1 MESGVEEVSERAVRA
16 SGRSDLAAAFRL
28 SVPVMGAYLF
38 LGATYGMLAASY
50 GYAIWT
56 PLAMAMV
63 IYSGSVE
70 FIALTML
77 LGVFDPLGAF
87 AMSVMVGARHLF
99 YGLTML
105 DRWRGAGWRKP
116 LLIFWMSDETFAV
129 NLTAG
134 GSAAR
139 QLWVSALDYGYWV
152 CGAALGFALY
162 SCAGAAGLEEHLAG
176 LDFAVTAMF
185 VAIFMDDFAK
195 RGTRSL
201 WRGHGSA
208 HVGLGCTAA
217 CLALLGPEHFIVP
230 SMALILAVLFVKY
243 RKEKREA
250 KP

>member
-1 MESGVEEVSERAVRA
+1 MESGVEEIPERAVGT
-16 SGRSDLAAAFRL
+16 GRETDLAAAFRL
-28 SVPVMGAYLF
+28 SLPVLGAYLF
-38 LGATYGMLAASY
+38 LGATYGMLAASN

-87 AMSVMVGARHLF
+87 VMAVMVGVRHLF

-152 CGAALGFALY
+152 VGAAMGFALY
-162 SCAGAAGLEEHLAG
+162 SCAGAAGMAEHLAG
-176 LDFAVTAMF
+176 LDFAMTAMF
-185 VAIFMDDFAK
+185 VAIFMDDFVK

-208 HVGLGCTAA
+208 LLGLACTAA
-217 CLALLGPEHFIVP
+217 CLAAFGPERFIVP
-230 SMALILAVLFVKY
+230 SMAFILAALFVKY
-243 RKEKREA
+243 RHEERRA
-250 KP
+250 Q